1 MGEKGRGAIK
11 RKRKG
16 GGQVAGTVRSFR
28 FHVSFLHV
36 NSFSLYQ
43 LPIPRPSPP
52 LCSHRLIK
60 QQKSRTVLE
69 SQVIVG
75 MGRNPEKNAPRGKRY
90 LKEVPQMP
98 AIVRLIIISHCFHLC
113 ASCVLLSTKMD
124 MTNICPNL
132 GEMTHHKL
140 HVHNHHL
147 QVKVSNTTSSLYVDT
162 FPLSRPQPM
171 KELEALC

>member
-1 MGEKGRGAIK
+1 MLPGLRTPFSRVFIAGRVRGGQATLTRRMGEKGRGEIK

-16 GGQVAGTVRSFR
+16 RGQVAGTVRSFR

-113 ASCVLLSTKMD
+113 ASWQY
-124 MTNICPNL
+124 P
-132 GEMTHHKL
+132 
-140 HVHNHHL
+140 
-147 QVKVSNTTSSLYVDT
+147 
-162 FPLSRPQPM
+162 
-171 KELEALC
+171 